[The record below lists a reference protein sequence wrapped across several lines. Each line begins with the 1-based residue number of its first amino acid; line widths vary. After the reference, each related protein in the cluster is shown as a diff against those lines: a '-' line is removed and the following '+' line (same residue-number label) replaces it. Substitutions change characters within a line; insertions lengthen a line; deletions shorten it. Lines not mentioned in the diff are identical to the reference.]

1 MWHSPR
7 FFVKNGTRAT
17 SRIEFRFLMANILL
31 TETCVRSCPYCFA
44 KQYMANNIN
53 ENDYI
58 SWDNLIY
65 IADFLSASGENHVSL
80 LGGEP
85 LLHPQISSIIKYLN
99 QRNLSVTIFTS
110 GIMPIDRLQ
119 RFVVELNELQNL
131 RVGFVCNVNEP
142 RFSPKN
148 ELERV
153 EQFLSLFANR
163 TSLSFNI
170 YRTDFEMTFLRDYIV
185 RFGLDR
191 HIRLGLAH
199 PIPGK
204 KNKYIPTNEF
214 SIVKDKLIQFFVEN
228 QSLGIV
234 PGFDCGFP
242 MCMFSDEELGLM
254 FKLSIGQLCFQCGPA
269 IDIDAELNVW
279 SCFPL
284 SDFNKKSLFDF
295 NTYGELAKFYLDKME
310 EVRSERRGI
319 YPQCDDC
326 SHNKHG
332 LCSGGCLAHILN
344 SFIEEGDFRKKEQ

>member
-1 MWHSPR
+1 
-7 FFVKNGTRAT
+7 
-17 SRIEFRFLMANILL
+17 MANILL

-44 KQYMANNIN
+44 KQYMADSS

-65 IADFLSASGENHVSL
+65 IADFLAASGENHVSL

-85 LLHPQISSIIKYLN
+85 LLHPQISNIIKYLN
-99 QRNLSVTIFTS
+99 QRNLSVTVFTS
-110 GIMPIDRLQ
+110 GIMPIDRLHKFASQ
-119 RFVVELNELQNL
+119 LNELQNL
-131 RVGFVCNVNEP
+131 RIGFVCNVNEP
-142 RFSPKN
+142 RFSPKG

-153 EQFLSLFANR
+153 EQFMSIFSNR

-170 YRTDFEMTFLRDYIV
+170 YRTDFDMVFLRDYII

-214 SIVKDKLIQFFVEN
+214 YLVKNKLIEFFSDN
-228 QSLGIV
+228 QSIGII

-242 MCMFSDEELGLM
+242 MCMFSDEELGLIY
-254 FKLSIGQLCFQCGPA
+254 KLSLGQLCFQCGPA
-269 IDIDAELNVW
+269 IDIDSELNVW

-284 SDFNKKSLFDF
+284 SDFFLLF
-295 NTYGELAKFYLDKME
+295 
-310 EVRSERRGI
+310 I
-319 YPQCDDC
+319 
-326 SHNKHG
+326 
-332 LCSGGCLAHILN
+332 
-344 SFIEEGDFRKKEQ
+344 